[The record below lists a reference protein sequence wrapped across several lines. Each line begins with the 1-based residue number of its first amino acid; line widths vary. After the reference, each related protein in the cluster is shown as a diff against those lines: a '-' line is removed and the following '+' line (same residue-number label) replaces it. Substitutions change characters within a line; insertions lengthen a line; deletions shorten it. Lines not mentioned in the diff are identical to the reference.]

1 MLYNIAYIC
10 ILYVLCMYIL
20 MYHISY
26 PLPNEG
32 NSFYEVSHL
41 QFCMHLTYAQNY
53 DITKQ
58 HNQRAVYS

>member
-1 MLYNIAYIC
+1 
-10 ILYVLCMYIL
+10 MYTL

-32 NSFYEVSHL
+32 NNFYKVSHYGIL
-41 QFCMHLTYAQNY
+41 QFCMHLTYAHNY